1 MGRST
6 GGTQPIETAS
16 ERKPPTQ
23 FELARVMGT
32 SMRMIERHYGT
43 LLDRALEGI
52 AERLDA
58 LDTTDA
64 PPAERKIE

>member
-32 SMRMIERHYGT
+32 SMRMIERT
-43 LLDRALEGI
+43 LRDAARPRARRDRQA
-52 AERLDA
+52 LDA

-64 PPAERKIE
+64 APAERKIE